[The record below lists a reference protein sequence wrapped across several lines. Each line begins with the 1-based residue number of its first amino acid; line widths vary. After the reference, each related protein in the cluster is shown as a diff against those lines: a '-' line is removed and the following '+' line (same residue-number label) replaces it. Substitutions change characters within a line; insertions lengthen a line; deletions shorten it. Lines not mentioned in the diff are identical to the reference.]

1 MKQGVAIILFFSF
14 FSSCK
19 NSEAPKET
27 PLPEISRE
35 EPLDLFVG
43 NWNMDSSV
51 FISNGER
58 GEVSA
63 PLMPTTWIFEKSGAY
78 TVQNS
83 VQMPGTYSHVGD
95 SLFVVLMGVPNE
107 YEILTIN
114 ETNLLLRSTIIE
126 TETSSMKTEAYL
138 TRIKK

>member
-1 MKQGVAIILFFSF
+1 MKQVVAIILLFSF
-14 FSSCK
+14 FGSCK
-19 NSEAPKET
+19 NSETPKEA
-27 PLPEISRE
+27 PLPEVEQE
-35 EPLDLFVG
+35 ETADIFVG

-51 FISNGER
+51 FISNGVR

-63 PLMPTTWIFEKSGAY
+63 PLMPTTWIFEKGGAY

-83 VQMPGTYSHVGD
+83 VQMPGTYNHIGD

-114 ETNLLLRSTIIE
+114 ETNLLLR
-126 TETSSMKTEAYL
+126 
-138 TRIKK
+138 